1 VQGIQSL
8 IDSGVKESEISY
20 QLQFSKQN
28 LKQLLSLYT
37 TKEVKKVC
45 AGNSRVYSVLNNPSS
60 GKYQQPFF

>member
-1 VQGIQSL
+1 MLPVQGIQSL

-37 TKEVKKVC
+37 AKEVKKVC
-45 AGNSRVYSVLNNPSS
+45 VGNSGVYSVLCA
-60 GKYQQPFF
+60 Q